1 MRMQNRND
9 QKREK
14 LTQPVNRP
22 ASTTVD
28 NDNIISTSVS
38 EAVQKIPTDEK
49 STADAPLCVLIC
61 TATAYKEQTNCRKK
75 QKQVFTYQDTSSIAK
90 KITEEA
96 LHKIYKD
103 I

>member
-1 MRMQNRND
+1 MRMQNGNE
-9 QKREK
+9 QKYKK
-14 LTQPVNRP
+14 LTQPVNRA

-49 STADAPLCVLIC
+49 STENAPLYVLLCI
-61 TATAYKEQTNCRKK
+61 ATAYKEQTNCRKK
-75 QKQVFTYQDTSSIAK
+75 QEQLFTYQDTSSIAK
-90 KITEEA
+90 KITEEI

>member
-38 EAVQKIPTDEK
+38 EAV
-49 STADAPLCVLIC
+49 
-61 TATAYKEQTNCRKK
+61 
-75 QKQVFTYQDTSSIAK
+75 
-90 KITEEA
+90 
-96 LHKIYKD
+96 
-103 I
+103 